1 MAFVDGRARVLIS
14 HPAIAG
20 FGLNL
25 QHCARMVFVGLGD
38 SFEQYFQCLRRCWRF
53 GQQREVKAWII
64 LSEPERVIYENVRRK
79 ETQAAAMSEELIHYV
94 AEFERAELDA
104 AGRKDD
110 YQPAQALALPRWL

>member
-1 MAFVDGRARVLIS
+1 
-14 HPAIAG
+14 
-20 FGLNL
+20 
-25 QHCARMVFVGLGD
+25 MVFVGLGD

-79 ETQAAAMSEELIHYV
+79 EAQAAAMSEELIHYV